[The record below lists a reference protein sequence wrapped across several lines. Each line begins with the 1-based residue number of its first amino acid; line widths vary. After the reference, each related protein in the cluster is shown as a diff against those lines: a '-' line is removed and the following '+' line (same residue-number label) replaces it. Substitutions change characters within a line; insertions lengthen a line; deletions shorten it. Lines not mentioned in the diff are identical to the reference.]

1 VSAIATNVLAHS
13 ALVGRNESA
22 RFTSSAAA
30 AVSRPAGED
39 TAAVTAEARRID
51 APGAARTTEVW
62 CTRLRGLETTQAS
75 VVRDAK
81 EAHAVEPI
89 FAKTRRRVNG

>member
-1 VSAIATNVLAHS
+1 
-13 ALVGRNESA
+13 
-22 RFTSSAAA
+22 
-30 AVSRPAGED
+30 
-39 TAAVTAEARRID
+39 
-51 APGAARTTEVW
+51 
-62 CTRLRGLETTQAS
+62 LRGLETTQAS